1 MKITERIIEQLKA
14 LGYKL
19 DKELTREEEKQLEID
34 YTKPLKVILIAP
46 RPIGEVMD
54 GKARYEAKLSEAKE
68 IENQKQDKD
77 FIGFRVLKNQLIEY
91 YLVNNQ
97 LHCFIYDYNTKYLE
111 RNLIA
116 LFILIK
122 ATDDKTTNEVS

>member
-1 MKITERIIEQLKA
+1 MKIEERIIEQLKA

-34 YTKPLKVILIAP
+34 YTKPLKVIFIAP
-46 RPIGEVMD
+46 RVIGEVMD
-54 GKARYEAKLSEAKE
+54 GKARYEAKLSEAKQ

-77 FIGFRVLKNQLIEY
+77 FLGFRVLKNQLIEY

-97 LHCFIYDYNTKYLE
+97 LHVFLYDYNAKDLE
-111 RNLIA
+111 RNIIMVS
-116 LFILIK
+116 ILQ
-122 ATDDKTTNEVS
+122 ATNEVV